1 MPSSSASRFRL
12 QVSSPTTATNAAK
25 VWEFT
30 SDTGNVKSIDVQLK
44 KDGKRVSVLTAALH
58 DPGWELFSAFPD
70 PAYNN
75 IPVKLYLS
83 RPGAASDVTY
93 LAFDGKVTE
102 FAAGFPGPTRLQIV
116 AHDKSIDARKVARA
130 RTFKG
135 MTSVQVAQQIAK
147 VYGWSVDTSLGSVA
161 IVQTAIDHRPNST
174 DWDHAFAALQADGL
188 ECFFSSALNRL
199 VIRQKASLAYSMV
212 IRRGDPIVKTLEVR
226 ISHIRG
232 PGQGGDI
239 KGRADVETLQN
250 QTRASSGVVTTAQAQ
265 ENAGQTTHRR
275 PVRGQALSVDGSHAE
290 DARGSPWSNQVDMR
304 RRRKDSATLVTTV
317 LPDLGLHHTLT
328 LAGWGA
334 KVDGAWNI
342 TGISHRLVSDS
353 AASET
358 STTLE
363 RSSSKGG
370 RTQGGSGGG
379 LQPEST
385 VI

>member
-1 MPSSSASRFRL
+1 MPSSSASRLRL

-58 DPGWELFSAFPD
+58 DPGMVLFNEFPD
-70 PAYNN
+70 ATYNN

-135 MTSVQVAQQIAK
+135 MTSVQIAKEIAK
-147 VYGWSVDTSLGSVA
+147 VYGWDVDTALGEITVA
-161 IVQTAIDHRPNST
+161 QTAIDHRPDST
-174 DWDHAFAALQADGL
+174 DWRHMVDALSADGL
-188 ECFFSSALNRL
+188 ECFFHGPQNKL
-199 VIRQKASLAYSMV
+199 VIRHKASLAFSTV

-342 TGISHRLVSDS
+342 EAIGHRLVSDS

-358 STTLE
+358 SVSLV
-363 RSSSKGG
+363 RKAKSK
-370 RTQGGSGGG
+370 SAG
-379 LQPEST
+379 LDIESA